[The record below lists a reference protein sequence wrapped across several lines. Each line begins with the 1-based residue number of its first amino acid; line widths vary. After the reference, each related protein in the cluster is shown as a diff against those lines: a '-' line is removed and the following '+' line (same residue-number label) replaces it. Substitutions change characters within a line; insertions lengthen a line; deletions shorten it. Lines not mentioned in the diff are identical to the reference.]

1 MLQVK
6 NICKEYKTGTLVQK
20 ALDNVSLNLRDC
32 EFVAILGPSGSGKTT
47 LLNIIGGLDHYDSGD
62 VIINGVSTKKYKD
75 RDWDSYRNHTI
86 GFIFQSYNLIPH
98 QSILSN
104 VELALT
110 ISGVKKSQR
119 RKLAL
124 KALDDVGL
132 KDQAHKLPNQLSGGQ
147 MQRVAIARAL
157 VNNPSIILAD
167 EPTGALDTNTSIQ
180 VMNLLKNIAKDRLV
194 VMVTHNPEPANKYA
208 TRIINLKD
216 GKIQNDSN
224 PYKITK
230 KDKPYH
236 KYMGKTSMSFLTSL
250 SLSFNNLKTKK
261 GRTFLTSFAGSIGII
276 GIALILSLSNG
287 VNKYINS
294 VEKETLS
301 EYPLQIQKSGIN
313 MSSMLANGKN
323 SANTNDNKD
332 GEIGVKS
339 DLNNLISTVGTN
351 DLISF
356 KKYLESDE
364 SKIKDYATSIEY
376 SYNISPLIYS
386 SNIDELRQINPD
398 ISFEKIGLGS
408 STNSIMSSM
417 MNTNTFYEMP
427 ENNALYENQY
437 DVKAGHWPTNYN
449 ELVLVLTSD
458 GMISDYFQYALGLK
472 DYSELDDYVSK
483 FVKEEEIITS
493 DDITSYSYDDILG
506 KTFKLINASDCYEY
520 DSTYKIWR
528 DKTDNQEY
536 MKNIVKNGEDL
547 KIVGIVQPK
556 DKMDSAMLSTGINY
570 TSALTSHVIDESKN
584 SKIVK
589 SQLENLDINVFT
601 GKSFNDDSKNIN
613 SFDINNLVQVNT
625 NKLKSAFKIDSSK
638 INVNFSNLNNIAL
651 NNSLPSI
658 DINDILNKIEFN
670 ISKDDLQKF
679 ISEYL
684 TGYSNYIKNNPDSNI
699 NKLYKLLIEYIS
711 SKEASKIINE
721 DIEKII
727 KDNKSIT
734 ITQEQ
739 MKQIINDILNNFEE
753 YAKNNGVED
762 VTDLSKY
769 LDEYLESDESKAII
783 ASNIQNI
790 IASQNLDTQIS
801 NIMNDYMKSSIN
813 GLSKSLENE
822 INKSVINLSKS
833 IQNAISIDTN
843 AFTSAFTMKMTE
855 EDLMELFSSLSNNTS
870 DTYES
875 NLKKLGYASL
885 DEPDSISIYPKDFES
900 NNEITKL
907 LDEYNNEVKEKG
919 ETGKEISYTDMVGT
933 LMSSV
938 TDIVN
943 TISYVLIAFTGISL
957 IVSSIMIGIIT
968 YISVLE
974 RKKEIG
980 ILRTLGASKHNISE
994 VFNAETFI
1002 IGALSGIIGIIFT
1015 LILLIPINIIIYTLT
1030 SGVTIRASLPVISAI
1045 ILIILSIILTLI
1057 GGIIPSRK
1065 AAKEDPVLALR
1076 SE

>member
-6 NICKEYKTGTLVQK
+6 DICKEYKTGSLVQK
-20 ALDNVSLNLRDC
+20 ALDNVSLNLRDS

-47 LLNIIGGLDHYDSGD
+47 LLNIIGGLDHYDSGN
-62 VIINGVSTKKYKD
+62 VIINGISTKKYKD

-110 ISGVKKSQR
+110 ISGVKSSQR
-119 RKLAL
+119 KKLAL

-132 KDQAHKLPNQLSGGQ
+132 KEQAHKLPNQLSGGQ

-180 VMNLLKNIAKDRLV
+180 VMDLLKNIAKDRLV
-194 VMVTHNPEPANKYA
+194 VMVTHNPDLANKYA

-224 PYKITK
+224 PYRIRK
-230 KDKPYH
+230 KAIVEH
-236 KYMGKTSMSFLTSL
+236 KNMGKTSMSFLTSL

-261 GRTFLTSFAGSIGII
+261 GRTLLTSFAGSIGII

-287 VNKYINS
+287 VNKYITS

-313 MSSMLANGKN
+313 MSSMLSNGNN
-323 SANTNDNKD
+323 SSNSDNNTDRK
-332 GEIGVKS
+332 ISVKS
-339 DLNNLISTVGTN
+339 DLNSLISTVGTN

-364 SKIKDYATSIEY
+364 NKIKDYATSIEY
-376 SYNISPLIYS
+376 IYNISPVIYS
-386 SNIDELRQINPD
+386 SNIDDLRQINPNT
-398 ISFEKIGLGS
+398 SLENIGLGS
-408 STNSIMSSM
+408 SSNSIISSM
-417 MNTNTFYEMP
+417 MNTNAFYEMP
-427 ENNALYENQY
+427 ENTNLYENQY
-437 DVKAGHWPTNYN
+437 DVKAGHWPTSYN

-458 GMISDYFQYALGLK
+458 SEISDYLQYALGLK
-472 DYSELDDYVSK
+472 DYNELEDYVSK
-483 FVKEEEIITS
+483 FVNNEEISTS
-493 DDITSYSYDDILG
+493 DDIISYSYDDILG
-506 KTFKLINASDCYEY
+506 KTFKLVNASDRYDY
-520 DSTYKIWR
+520 DSTYNIWR
-528 DKTDNQEY
+528 DKTDNKEY
-536 MKNIVKNGEDL
+536 MKNIVKNGEVL

-556 DKMDSAMLSTGINY
+556 AKISGSMLTSGINY
-570 TSALTSHVIDESKN
+570 TSDLTKHVIEQSKN
-584 SKIVK
+584 SKIVE
-589 SQLENLDINVFT
+589 SQLKNPEINVFT
-601 GKSFNDDSKNIN
+601 GKSFNDEDKSID
-613 SFDINNLVQVNT
+613 SFDINSLIQVNT

-638 INVNFSNLNNIAL
+638 INVDFSNLNNIATK
-651 NNSLPSI
+651 NSLPTISI
-658 DINDILNKIEFN
+658 DDVLSKLEFN
-670 ISKDDLQKF
+670 VPKENIQKF
-679 ISEYL
+679 VSEFIEGYGEYL
-684 TGYSNYIKNNPDSNI
+684 KNNPDSNL
-699 NKLYKLLIEYIS
+699 NKLYKLLLEYES
-711 SKEASKIINE
+711 SSEASKVINE

-727 KDNKSIT
+727 KENKSVT
-734 ITQEQ
+734 ITEEQ
-739 MKQIINDILNNFEE
+739 MKQIMQDVLNSFEE
-753 YAKNNGVED
+753 YAKNNGFED
-762 VTDLSKY
+762 ITDLSQY
-769 LDEYLESDESKAII
+769 LDEYLESDDAKKII
-783 ASNIQNI
+783 ANNIQEI
-790 IASQNLDTQIS
+790 IKSQNLDTQIS
-801 NIMNDYMKSSIN
+801 NILEEYMKSSVS

-822 INKSVINLSKS
+822 INKSVLNLSKS
-833 IQNAISIDTN
+833 VQNAITIDTN
-843 AFTSAFTMKMTE
+843 AFTNAFTMKMTQ
-855 EDLMELFSSLSNNTS
+855 EDLVELFSSFSNNTS

-875 NLKKLGYASL
+875 NLEKLGYASF
-885 DEPDSISIYPKDFES
+885 DEPDSINIYPKDFES
-900 NNEITKL
+900 NNEITRL
-907 LDEYNNEVKEKG
+907 LDEYNKEVNEKG
-919 ETGKEISYTDMVGT
+919 ETGKEITYTDMVGT

-938 TDIVN
+938 TDIIN
-943 TISYVLIAFTGISL
+943 TISNVLIAFTGISL

-980 ILRTLGASKHNISE
+980 ILRALGASKHNISE

-1002 IGALSGIIGIIFT
+1002 IGALSGVIGIIIT
-1015 LILLIPINIIIYTLT
+1015 LILLIPINIIITILT
-1030 SGVTIRASLPVISAI
+1030 NGIAIKASLPIVSGIV
-1045 ILIILSIILTLI
+1045 LIILSIILTLI